1 MGNKDSKKKKA
12 KSISES
18 ELTML
23 VNNTSFSREEIL
35 QWHQGFMVIFK

>member
-1 MGNKDSKKKKA
+1 MGNKDSKNKKA
-12 KSISES
+12 KNISET

-35 QWHQGFMVIFK
+35 QWHQGFMVIFF